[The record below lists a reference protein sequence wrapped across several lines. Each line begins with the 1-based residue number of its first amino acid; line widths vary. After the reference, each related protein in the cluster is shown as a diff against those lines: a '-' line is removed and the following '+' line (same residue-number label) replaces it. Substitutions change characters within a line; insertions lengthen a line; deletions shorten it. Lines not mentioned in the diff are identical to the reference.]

1 MKETTHKTPNALI
14 YESSPYLLQ
23 HAYNPV
29 KWRAYNDEAFALAKA
44 ENKLIII
51 SIGYSSCH
59 WCHVMEHESFVSGKF
74 DTHFVAKHFTP
85 EALIEHPTD
94 EENIV
99 SALFSAHYNAESENH
114 TVVVESVAHPAH
126 YSGWKKRAYKR

>member
-1 MKETTHKTPNALI
+1 VDSGFEEGQTIPVYYDPMIAKLVVHGNNRTEAIQRMIRAIDDYKIDGIANT
-14 YESSPYLLQ
+14 LQ
-23 HAYNPV
+23 FG
-29 KWRAYNDEAFALAKA
+29 RF
-44 ENKLIII
+44 
-51 SIGYSSCH
+51 
-59 WCHVMEHESFVSGKF
+59 VMEHESFVSGKF

-114 TVVVESVAHPAH
+114 TAVVESVAHPAH